1 MDRAHQRGFAL
12 PVAIFAL
19 VIAMTVIAGSAYIAR
34 QETRIGSA
42 VRMGA
47 EAFYLAETGIN
58 DLMVDWPTVAISE
71 MAMWEDTTI
80 EQSLG
85 SGDTR
90 TKVTRIGEWL
100 YLMESVSEVTE
111 GGVLAGASREAA
123 MVVRLFSP
131 EIRPPAA
138 LTTRGLINVRG
149 NAEVHG
155 EDQMPEGWDGYCPN
169 GPQNQPGILIDNA
182 TNVTTE
188 GAGQITGTPPVVE
201 DMGLNDSTFLEFG
214 GLSYSDLVIL
224 ADKAGPTGIIN
235 TTGPELTAD
244 DKCNTSISTNWGDP
258 LNQTAPCGSYFPMV
272 HVPGNLRIQSGGVGQ
287 GVLLVD
293 GNLELRGDF
302 TYYGV
307 VIVQGNFE
315 TQGNGNK
322 VYGGV
327 LASNAT
333 IDAQVLTG
341 GSAIVSSSCATERAV
356 FNSAVLTRPRP
367 LTRRSWVDMS
377 AVRND

>member
-1 MDRAHQRGFAL
+1 MDRSHQRGFAL

-19 VIAMTVIAGSAYIAR
+19 VIAMTVIAGSAFIAR

-58 DLMVDWPTVAISE
+58 DLMVDWPTVPISG
-71 MAMWEDTTI
+71 MAMWQDTTI
-80 EQSLG
+80 DQSMG
-85 SGDTR
+85 SGGTR
-90 TKVTRIGEWL
+90 TRVTRIGEWL
-100 YLMESVSEVTE
+100 YLMESVSEVTD
-111 GGVLAGASREAA
+111 GGVLSGASREAA

-138 LTTRGLINVRG
+138 LTTRGLIDVRG

-155 EDQMPEGWDGYCPN
+155 EDQMPEGWDGFCPDSLSD
-169 GPQNQPGILIDNA
+169 QPGILIDDA

-188 GAGQITGTPPVVE
+188 GHGLITGNPPVVE
-201 DMGLNDSTFLEFG
+201 DATLNDSTFLEFG
-214 GLSYSDLVIL
+214 GLSYSDLTIL

-235 TTGPELTAD
+235 VTGPVLDAD
-244 DKCNTSISTNWGDP
+244 GECDRSVPTNWGDP
-258 LNQTAPCGSYFPMV
+258 LNQTAPCGDYFPMV
-272 HVPGNLRIQSGGVGQ
+272 HIPGNLRIQSGGVGQ

-302 TYYGV
+302 VFYGV

-341 GSAIVSSSCATERAV
+341 GSAIVSSSCATQRAV

>member
-1 MDRAHQRGFAL
+1 MDRSHQRGFAL

-58 DLMVDWPTVAISE
+58 DLMVDWPTVAMSE
-71 MAMWEDTTI
+71 MALWEDTVI
-80 EQSLG
+80 EQSMG

-90 TKVTRIGEWL
+90 TRVTRIGDWL

-111 GGVLAGASREAA
+111 GGMLAGASREAA

-138 LTTRGLINVRG
+138 LTTRGLIDVRG

-155 EDQMPEGWDGYCPN
+155 EDQMPAGWAGLCSDTLTD
-169 GPQNQPGILIDNA
+169 QPGILIDDA
-182 TNVTTE
+182 TNVSTE
-188 GAGQITGTPPVVE
+188 GFGTITGAPAVVE
-201 DMGLNDSTFLEFG
+201 DPTLNDSTFLEFG
-214 GLSYSDLVIL
+214 GLSYSDLVML
-224 ADKAGPTGIIN
+224 SDLAGPTGVIN
-235 TTGPELTAD
+235 TTGPVETLGRC
-244 DKCNTSISTNWGDP
+244 DKTVWTNWGDP
-258 LNQTAPCGSYFPMV
+258 LNPTAPCGDYFPMV
-272 HVPGNLRIQSGGVGQ
+272 HVPGNLRIQSGGLGQ

-302 TYYGV
+302 TFYGV
-307 VIVQGNFE
+307 IIVQGNFE

-341 GSAIVSSSCATERAV
+341 GSSIVSSSCATTRSI

-367 LTRRSWVDMS
+367 LTLRSWVDMS
-377 AVRND
+377 AVRSH